1 MTQSYSAA
9 FLDKHRDINLHD
21 CWWHDTV
28 YEDFRQI
35 CTILGIE
42 LDSGEPSFSGFW
54 SQGDGASW
62 TGRYQAQGLGYAGL
76 EPLYTYDLAPAKI
89 RKHAPQD
96 EELHRIAD
104 ELCLL
109 ARIYG
114 PTYAIVRR
122 HSHHYVHS
130 NTMCVS
136 EWEYHDDEIDIN
148 DVDDK
153 IIDHIEEA
161 LLHAFQALAD
171 WLYKTLEAEHD
182 YLTSDEAVI
191 GTLEANEIE
200 EEQDE
205 DEDEDEDA

>member
-1 MTQSYSAA
+1 MTYSES
-9 FLDKHRDINLHD
+9 FIDTHRDINLHD

-42 LDSGEPSFSGFW
+42 LDTGEPSFSGFW

-62 TGRYQAQGLGYAGL
+62 TGRYLAQTVCTYPARGMI
-76 EPLYTYDLAPAKI
+76 PTYDLAPAKI
-89 RKHAPQD
+89 REYCND

-136 EWEYHDDEIDIN
+136 EWEYYDDEIDMD
-148 DVDDK
+148 DVDEK
-153 IIDHIEEA
+153 IIDHVEEA

-171 WLYKTLEAEHD
+171 WLYRSLEREHD

-191 GTLEANEIE
+191 DTLEANEIE
-200 EEQDE
+200 EDQDE
-205 DEDEDEDA
+205 DA

>member
-1 MTQSYSAA
+1 MTYSES
-9 FLDKHRDINLHD
+9 FIDQHRDINVHHEWWD
-21 CWWHDTV
+21 CV

-35 CTILGIE
+35 CSILGIE
-42 LDSGEPSFSGFW
+42 LDAQEPSFSGFC

-62 TGRYQAQGLGYAGL
+62 TGRYRAQGLGYAGL
-76 EPLYTYDLAPAKI
+76 EPLYTYDWAPAKI
-89 RKHAPQD
+89 REHAPQD

-122 HSHHYVHS
+122 TSGNYVHS
-130 NTMCVS
+130 NTMYVS
-136 EWEYHDDEIDIN
+136 DWEYYDDEIDTY
-148 DVDDK
+148 DVDGD
-153 IIDHIEEA
+153 IINHIEEA

-171 WLYKTLEAEHD
+171 WLYKTLEVEYD
-182 YLTSDEAVI
+182 RRTSDEAVI
-191 GTLEANEIE
+191 ESLEANEIE

-205 DEDEDEDA
+205 EQDA